1 MNGIL
6 AFRSID
12 NMTSCFRISA
22 AALIGCVL
30 LASSCGTATPES
42 GPTAAAP
49 TALGDVPAVRL
60 NFRYEADVPA
70 PPLNDPAPEELNAA
84 VRDHFT
90 NTRPDDILDRTVASP
105 DKNRIAAVYHR
116 PGDLS
121 AEFRLDI
128 YSSDG
133 KLLSKV
139 TPDNLAVHFPDTI
152 VWSPDSANLAF
163 AAMIRGENGDG
174 TPEPGAS
181 PSPSPTPEPVDGDAT
196 EPQATPE
203 TTPTPAGESTP
214 TPPTGVLAFRTEQI
228 YLCDA
233 NGGLVRPLTQNEGLL
248 YFYYAWAPDS
258 SALVALA
265 ATIRE
270 WQYLESVANDRG
282 EAFTPVGRP
291 RMIEKNGR
299 ERRLDDGLTAVK
311 PVWSPDSSKIA
322 AAFEHQIRIYDAD
335 GSPPTQAS
343 IPLRNSLLL
352 SSQEFD
358 RRQGGDAPEQNTNL
372 PGPTTLPDP
381 TKLVSF
387 NPIVSLN
394 WEADQILNFQT
405 AFIKRMANQAEN
417 VFSFARWH
425 RVILSPQAA
434 PAAR

>member
-1 MNGIL
+1 MSS
-6 AFRSID
+6 R
-12 NMTSCFRISA
+12 FRISA

-30 LASSCGTATPES
+30 FASSCGTATPEA
-42 GPTAAAP
+42 GPVAAP
-49 TALGDVPAVRL
+49 TALSDVPAVRL
-60 NFRYEADVPA
+60 NYRYEPDI
-70 PPLNDPAPEELNAA
+70 PPPPINDPAPEEFNAA

-90 NTRPDDILDRTVASP
+90 NTRPDDILDRTVTSP
-105 DKNRIAAVYHR
+105 DKNRIAVVYHR

-128 YSSDG
+128 YSADG

-139 TPDNLAVHFPDTI
+139 TPDNMAVHFPDTI

-174 TPEPGAS
+174 PPEPGAS
-181 PSPSPTPEPVDGDAT
+181 PSPTPAPAVEEPVDGDAT
-196 EPQATPE
+196 DPTPTPE
-203 TTPTPAGESTP
+203 TTPTPEGEPTP

-270 WQYLESVANDRG
+270 WQYLESVAGSKG
-282 EAFTPVGRP
+282 ESFTPVGRP

-322 AAFEHQIRIYDAD
+322 AAFEHQLRVYDAD
-335 GSPPTQAS
+335 GSPPTQSS
-343 IPLRNSLLL
+343 IPLRNGLLL
-352 SSQEFD
+352 SSQEFE
-358 RRQGGDAPEQNTNL
+358 RRQGGEVPEENANQ

-381 TKLVSF
+381 TKLPSF
-387 NPIVSLN
+387 NPIVLLH
-394 WEADQILNFQT
+394 WETDQILNFQT
-405 AFIKRMANQAEN
+405 VFIKRMANQADSI
-417 VFSFARWH
+417 FSFARWH
-425 RVILSPQAA
+425 RVILSPQVA
-434 PAAR
+434 PVAR